1 MSTCKLSIRKNS
13 CEYSMLVDQHKI
25 EVKKAGR
32 HQLQQVLSKCDCQNV
47 IDFQY
52 RVVTE
57 DRITGYATRLRTVII
72 NI

>member
-32 HQLQQVLSKCDCQNV
+32 HQLQVLSKYGCQNV